1 MGLLQ
6 DLKTA
11 AWLFQLKISEHVL
24 KDELLLRLSHFSVA
38 RTVEAMP
45 EQAVLRFRTW
55 CGLGVQAAA
64 LDGMDLQTGE
74 VDANRITKAACGRDA
89 GWFAAHGLIYV
100 TPKHCVCWPMLR
112 GYAALAP
119 ERPGG
124 NPALRP
130 LHEIHPT
137 HLSLKI

>member
-24 KDELLLRLSHFSVA
+24 KDELPLRLSHFSVA

-74 VDANRITKAACGRDA
+74 VDESAQ
-89 GWFAAHGLIYV
+89 L
-100 TPKHCVCWPMLR
+100 PP
-112 GYAALAP
+112 LAW
-119 ERPGG
+119 
-124 NPALRP
+124 AT
-130 LHEIHPT
+130 LHWVPPIQYLPQ
-137 HLSLKI
+137 